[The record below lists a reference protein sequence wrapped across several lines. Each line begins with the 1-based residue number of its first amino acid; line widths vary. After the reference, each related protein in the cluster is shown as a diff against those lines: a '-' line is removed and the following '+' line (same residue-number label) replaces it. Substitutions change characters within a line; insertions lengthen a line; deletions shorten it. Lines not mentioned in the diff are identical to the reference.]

1 MAKPGTSNQKP
12 ETRMPNPRLASRY
25 AKSLLD
31 LAIDKGQLEKVFV
44 DVQWLAQLLKRSRD
58 FSNLLRS
65 PIIKNEKK
73 EKIVDAVIKGRVS
86 EITSSFVHLLI
97 TKGRESTLSEMITSF
112 IAQYKQYNNIY
123 TVKLTTATPINDE
136 LKQAITDQI
145 RKTSEMQNIELEM
158 VVDESLI
165 GGFVLEAGDKL
176 IDTSVAHGL
185 RQIAKQFENNDF
197 VYKIR

>member
-1 MAKPGTSNQKP
+1 
-12 ETRMPNPRLASRY
+12 MPNPRLASRY

-31 LAIDKGQLEKVFV
+31 LAVDKGQLEKVFV
-44 DVQWLAQLLKRSRD
+44 DMQWLAQLLKNSRD

-97 TKGRESTLSEMITSF
+97 TKGRESTLSEIITSF

-123 TVKLTTATPINDE
+123 TVKLTTAAPINDE
-136 LKQAITDQI
+136 LKKAITDQI
-145 RKTSEMQNIELEM
+145 RKTSEMQNIELET

-176 IDTSVAHGL
+176 IDTSVAYGL
-185 RQIAKQFENNDF
+185 KQIAKQFENNDF
-197 VYKIR
+197 VYRIR